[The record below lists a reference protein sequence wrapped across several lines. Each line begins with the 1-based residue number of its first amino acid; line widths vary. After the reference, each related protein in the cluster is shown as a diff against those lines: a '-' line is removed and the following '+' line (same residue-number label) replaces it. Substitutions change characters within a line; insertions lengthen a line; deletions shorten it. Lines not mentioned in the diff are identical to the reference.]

1 MINLQSKAWR
11 ATIAA
16 ALLFV
21 EACIVLSLDLYLIFQ
36 NFFADNVSDRHAL
49 LGEIIY
55 ASVATAFFFFLSWG
69 FYTNRTSTRA
79 PAVLLNLI
87 LLCISSYMFGEGL
100 FILGLVT
107 ILISGATFAAAL
119 SVTPEPK

>member
-87 LLCISSYMFGEGL
+87 LL
-100 FILGLVT
+100 
-107 ILISGATFAAAL
+107 
-119 SVTPEPK
+119 